1 MEFITRDLLNLDVL
15 FLEIIT
21 LEPNLVTLVYVYLE
35 QITLYRLNV
44 QFML

>member
-21 LEPNLVTLVYVYLE
+21 LEPNLVTLVYVYL
-35 QITLYRLNV
+35 L
-44 QFML
+44 